1 MKKYHL
7 KDVAD
12 IYSGATPLTRNNK
25 FYEDGNISWIT
36 PKDLSGYRHKYIMSG
51 KRNITKEGYQS
62 CATNLLPRGA
72 VLLSTRAP
80 IGYVA
85 IAGKELC
92 TNQGFKSFVCKDDIL
107 YFQYLYYYLLHNR
120 KKIEALGNGST
131 FKEVSRNTLED
142 FEIELPSI
150 DVQKHIVKDL
160 EILDEK
166 YENNCELLINIEHF
180 IEKLYCKLFEDTK
193 KIYECT
199 PLGDLVDIVTG
210 GTPSTKEDIYWNNGI
225 YYWYTPTDVTDNN
238 SLLSLS
244 AQRKI
249 SVSGLANCGAKLIP
263 AYSVIMTSRAT
274 VGEAV
279 INLNE
284 ATTNQ
289 GILSIIPKD
298 KRITTLQLY
307 FWIKRNKKLIVS
319 IANGSTFKEIYK
331 KDFEKLSINVQDE
344 SRKMFT
350 QETEKLFHLYESL
363 VLENNLICEL
373 KEKLLLTKF

>member
-1 MKKYHL
+1 M
-7 KDVAD
+7 
-12 IYSGATPLTRNNK
+12 
-25 FYEDGNISWIT
+25 
-36 PKDLSGYRHKYIMSG
+36 
-51 KRNITKEGYQS
+51 
-62 CATNLLPRGA
+62 
-72 VLLSTRAP
+72 
-80 IGYVA
+80 
-85 IAGKELC
+85 
-92 TNQGFKSFVCKDDIL
+92 
-107 YFQYLYYYLLHNR
+107 
-120 KKIEALGNGST
+120 
-131 FKEVSRNTLED
+131 
-142 FEIELPSI
+142 
-150 DVQKHIVKDL
+150 
-160 EILDEK
+160 
-166 YENNCELLINIEHF
+166 
-180 IEKLYCKLFEDTK
+180 
-193 KIYECT
+193 
-199 PLGDLVDIVTG
+199 GDLVDIVTG